1 MKTAYLLI
9 VAVAVTFMF
18 FPTVAFAKPRK
29 ADVTSEA
36 VCLAFFGTSKCGDC
50 DEKWSVITALEREYP
65 SLVALRFDYYKEED
79 KALEEYLLFNVHNL
93 PYNSPRTAIFIGDD
107 YLLAYNIT
115 ENNLRRLIEKY
126 LETGAKPLWKHIY
139 LAYFGTE
146 GCGNCEDNWEVVKRL
161 QNEYPRLVPEWFD
174 YMNKS
179 VMEMENALF
188 KLYGVYDIEYPQGYR
203 VRAPYRAL
211 FIGDYVLLGDD
222 VTEENLRQIIAE
234 YEDTGTVP
242 PWKLVKPGSGF
253 LDLPQLLAVIVGG
266 LADGVNPCAF
276 AVIVFFVSYL
286 EYMGRERK
294 EIALVGISFIIAVFI
309 TYFLIGVGIL
319 LFIRQLQIYSKISF
333 AIKVGVASFATF
345 LGLMNVYDYY
355 LYKKKGVEAIKL
367 QLSHTLKT
375 KIHGTIRKTRETKF
389 IVPFAF
395 ACGFAISLFELA
407 CTGQVYFPIIA
418 LLSNPNMRFQAFI
431 YLIIYNI
438 MFILPLLIVFEL
450 ASFGVRSQKLGE
462 FLRTHIGKV
471 KLITALVLFLLAM
484 ALLAEAFHIL

>member
-1 MKTAYLLI
+1 MKTTYLFI
-9 VAVAVTFMF
+9 AAVAVTFVF
-18 FPTVAFAKPRK
+18 FPAVAFAQPRK
-29 ADVTSEA
+29 ANVTSKV
-36 VCLAFFGTSKCGDC
+36 VCLAFFGTNGCSDC
-50 DEKWSVITALEREYP
+50 EEKWRVITALEREYP
-65 SLVALRFDYYKEED
+65 NLVAMRFDYYKEED
-79 KALEEYLLFNVHNL
+79 IELEEYLLFSVHNL
-93 PYNSPRTAIFIGDD
+93 PHNSPRTAVFIGDD

-115 ENNLRRLIEKY
+115 EANLRSLIEKY
-126 LETGAKPLWKHIY
+126 LETGAKPLWKYIY
-139 LAYFGTE
+139 LAYFGTP
-146 GCGNCEDNWEVVKRL
+146 GCGNCEDNWEMVMQLK
-161 QNEYPRLVPEWFD
+161 NEYSRLVPEQFD

-179 VMEMENALF
+179 IMEMENRLF
-188 KLYGVYDIEYPQGYR
+188 ELYGVYNIEYPQGYY
-203 VRAPYRAL
+203 VKAPYRAL
-211 FIGDYVLLGDD
+211 FIGNYVLLGDD
-222 VTEENLRQIIAE
+222 ITEENLRQIIEE
-234 YEDTGTVP
+234 YGDAGTVP

-286 EYMGRERK
+286 EYMGREKR
-294 EIALVGISFIIAVFI
+294 EIALVGVSFIAAVFV

-319 LFIRQLQIYSKISF
+319 LFIRQLQIYSTISF
-333 AIKVGVASFATF
+333 AIKVGVASFAIS
-345 LGLMNVYDYY
+345 LGLINIHDYC
-355 LYKKKGVEAIKL
+355 LFKKKGAEAVKL
-367 QLSHTLKT
+367 QLPHSLKT
-375 KIHGTIRKTRETKF
+375 KIHGTIRKTREAKF

-395 ACGFAISLFELA
+395 ACGFTISLFELA

-462 FLRTHIGKV
+462 FLRTHVGKV